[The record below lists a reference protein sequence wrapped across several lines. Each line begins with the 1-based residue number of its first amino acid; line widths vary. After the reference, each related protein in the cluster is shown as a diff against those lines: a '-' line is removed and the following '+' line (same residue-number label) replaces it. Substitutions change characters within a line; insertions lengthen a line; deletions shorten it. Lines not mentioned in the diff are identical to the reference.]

1 MAPGVAPR
9 PIAPYHLMSSQ
20 PRPQLGSAALRVFL
34 SHSTQDAAFARTLE
48 ATLIGAGMAPWLC
61 EVDIEIGDNFVSRI
75 NDGLAQSDIALLLW
89 SQYAANSR
97 WTKEEWTAA
106 LASQVEENKIR
117 LGIMLLPG
125 CPMPLPPLL
134 RTKHYIDARGTS
146 KPPSANWS
154 TGSCSANPCSVSPA
168 CATTV
173 RRTSSAAPSISNKL
187 RTAFAAEPAAFLVH
201 GEPGTGKST
210 LALRFAWEE
219 QTKFDAVVFQLC
231 GQRPLGAI
239 TAELADRLPIDVQIK
254 TRPPDEQR
262 EAAKHWLRER
272 RSLLVLDDV
281 WSSEVRQLEPGPSC
295 CVLYTSRLHSLP
307 WIPPAETV
315 RLEKFT
321 EAEADELFHTYLDAT
336 FGESEV
342 TRQREALLSFARQVE
357 LLPIAVAVGANML
370 RQKAA
375 SALQRAVLK
384 LRLNELRDGVKDVP
398 DLFRKAIESRS
409 EAEQKLLTAGAICVQ
424 EGFWLPLAAEI
435 AGLTEDESEDAAD
448 QLVHSSL
455 LRVERIPDDAGER
468 RRFNF
473 HALLRDQLRAR
484 LSADDLAALQERH
497 AAALEKVFKDWETR
511 WRDCRECLE
520 EIEPAA
526 TFLCGDE
533 TGARVENEPNGLG
546 LFPVAKNWR
555 TGRGIPSTE
564 AMRSD

>member
-1 MAPGVAPR
+1 
-9 PIAPYHLMSSQ
+9 MSSQ

-97 WTKEEWTAA
+97 WTEEEWTAA

-134 RTKHYIDARGTS
+134 RTKHYIDARGDQQ
-146 KPPSANWS
+146 AALRQLVDWLLQRQ
-154 TGSCSANPCSVSPA
+154 SVQRLSGLRDYRPQDFVGRA
-168 CATTV
+168 V
-173 RRTSSAAPSISNKL
+173 YLDKL

-262 EAAKHWLRER
+262 EAAKRWLRER

-295 CVLYTSRLHSLP
+295 CVLYTSRERSLP

-384 LRLNELRDGVKDVP
+384 LQLNELRDGVKDVP
-398 DLFRKAIESRS
+398 DLFRKAIETRS
-409 EAEQKLLTAGAICVQ
+409 EANRNC
-424 EGFWLPLAAEI
+424 
-435 AGLTEDESEDAAD
+435 
-448 QLVHSSL
+448 
-455 LRVERIPDDAGER
+455 
-468 RRFNF
+468 
-473 HALLRDQLRAR
+473 
-484 LSADDLAALQERH
+484 
-497 AAALEKVFKDWETR
+497 
-511 WRDCRECLE
+511 
-520 EIEPAA
+520 
-526 TFLCGDE
+526 
-533 TGARVENEPNGLG
+533 
-546 LFPVAKNWR
+546 
-555 TGRGIPSTE
+555 
-564 AMRSD
+564 